1 MAGAVG
7 KVANRSGFASFV
19 IKEWHP
25 WMTECVIL
33 HASGVS
39 VPELRVRFQKTD
51 QHIRNILNTKEATEI
66 IRKIQSESLKSLSID
81 SSTRIAALKEAAL
94 TQMEEMVQNTELK
107 EKSPFAFWE
116 ATRKTL
122 DTVSRLNTPAPPP
135 VQQNTNTVNIQQ
147 NILSASPGMLN
158 QLRSAPSLSSFDVPH
173 NVEYL
178 GSPPAA
184 GKDPEPVLGSGVSG
198 SPNQGKNGFAI
209 LSARSAS
216 PPK

>member
-19 IKEWHP
+19 IKDWQA

-51 QHIRNILNTKEATEI
+51 HHIRNILNTKEATEI
-66 IRKIQSESLKSLSID
+66 IRKIQSEALKSLSIS
-81 SSTRIAALKEAAL
+81 SSTRISALKDAALS
-94 TQMEEMVQNTELK
+94 QMEEMIQNTELK

-122 DTVSRLNTPAPPP
+122 DTVSRLEAPAPPP
-135 VQQNTNTVNIQQ
+135 VQQNNNTVNIQQ
-147 NILSASPGMLN
+147 NIVSASPNMLN
-158 QLRSAPSLSSFDVPH
+158 QLRSAPSLSSLDVPT

-178 GSPPAA
+178 GSPPASRE
-184 GKDPEPVLGSGVSG
+184 DSEPVLGSGVSG

-209 LSARSAS
+209 LSARSSTS
-216 PPK
+216 PK